1 MKEPDKRSGRGLA
14 VERSSTASCHSPIQE
29 ERIRYVC
36 LTFYFGKDLGFFF
49 FYDYGYFDCIFVPC
63 TYIALRGQNP
73 PETEVT
79 DSC

>member
-49 FYDYGYFDCIFVPC
+49 FMTMDILTAYLYHVP
-63 TYIALRGQNP
+63 TLPSEARTPLKLK
-73 PETEVT
+73 
-79 DSC
+79 